1 MDELGSSPMSR
12 AAPFLCLLLLAG
24 PARAQPAHE
33 VEVQVGKTAKVDVGL
48 AQGLNCDD
56 LTVVDA
62 KLVSSK
68 DKKHLVLTLKGK
80 AAGETYCRA
89 GTGLGA
95 TVLVH
100 ITVVEPPL

>member
-1 MDELGSSPMSR
+1 MSR
-12 AAPFLCLLLLAG
+12 AVPLLCLLLLAA
-24 PARAQPAHE
+24 PARAQPANE
-33 VEVQVGKTAKVDVGL
+33 VELQVGKTAKVDVGL
-48 AQGLNCDD
+48 SQGLNCDD
-56 LTVVDA
+56 LSVVDA

-68 DKKHLVLTLKGK
+68 DKKTLVLLLKGK

-89 GTGLGA
+89 GTGLGP

>member
-1 MDELGSSPMSR
+1 MTR
-12 AAPFLCLLLLAG
+12 ATPLLCLLLLAG
-24 PARAQPAHE
+24 PVRAQPAQP
-33 VEVQVGKTAKVDVGL
+33 VEIQVGKTAKIDVGL
-48 AQGLNCDD
+48 SRGLNCDD
-56 LTVVDA
+56 PTVVDA
-62 KLVSSK
+62 KLVESK
-68 DKKHLVLTLKGK
+68 DKKHLVLVLKGR

>member
-1 MDELGSSPMSR
+1 MSR
-12 AAPFLCLLLLAG
+12 TAPLLCLLLLAS
-24 PARAQPAHE
+24 PVRAQPAMQ
-33 VEVQVGKTAKVDVGL
+33 VEVQVGKTAKLDVGL

-56 LTVVDA
+56 LSVVDA

-68 DKKHLVLTLKGK
+68 EKKNLFLVLKGK

-89 GTGLGA
+89 GTGLGP

-100 ITVVEPPL
+100 VTVVEPDP

>member
-1 MDELGSSPMSR
+1 MPR
-12 AAPFLCLLLLAG
+12 AAPLLCLLLLAA
-24 PARAQPAHE
+24 PVRAQPATQ

-56 LTVVDA
+56 LSVVDA

-68 DKKHLVLTLKGK
+68 DKKHLVLVLKGK
-80 AAGETYCRA
+80 VAGETYCRA
-89 GTGLGA
+89 GTGLGP

-100 ITVVEPPL
+100 ITVVDPPL

>member
-1 MDELGSSPMSR
+1 MSR
-12 AAPFLCLLLLAG
+12 AAPFLCVLLLAC
-24 PARAQPAHE
+24 PVRAQPASR
-33 VEVQVGKTAKVDVGL
+33 VEIEVGKTAKVDVGL

-56 LTVVDA
+56 LSVVDA

-68 DKKHLVLTLKGK
+68 DKKHLVLLLKGK

-89 GTGLGA
+89 GTGLGP

-100 ITVVEPPL
+100 ITVVEPPP

>member
-1 MDELGSSPMSR
+1 MSR

-24 PARAQPAHE
+24 PARAQPAQE
-33 VEVQVGKTAKVDVGL
+33 VEVQVGKTAKLDVGL

-56 LTVVDA
+56 LTVVEA
-62 KLVSSK
+62 KLTSSK

-89 GTGLGA
+89 GTGLGP
-95 TVLVH
+95 TVLVRV
-100 ITVVEPPL
+100 TVVDPPL

>member
-1 MDELGSSPMSR
+1 MAVTR

-24 PARAQPAHE
+24 PVRAQPARA
-33 VEVQVGKTAKVDVGL
+33 VELQVGKTAKIDVGL
-48 AQGLNCDD
+48 SHGLNCDD
-56 LTVVDA
+56 LSVVDA

-68 DKKHLVLTLKGK
+68 DKKHLVLVLKGK
-80 AAGETYCRA
+80 AAGDTYCRA

-100 ITVVEPPL
+100 ITVVEAPL

>member
-1 MDELGSSPMSR
+1 MIR

-24 PARAQPAHE
+24 PVRAQPAHQ
-33 VEVQVGKTAKVDVGL
+33 VEIQVGKTAKIDVGL
-48 AQGLNCDD
+48 SQGLNCDD
-56 LTVVDA
+56 LSVVDA

-89 GTGLGA
+89 GTGLGP
-95 TVLVH
+95 TVLIHV
-100 ITVVEPPL
+100 TVVDPPL

>member
-1 MDELGSSPMSR
+1 MSR
-12 AAPFLCLLLLAG
+12 AAALLCMFLLAT
-24 PARAQPAHE
+24 PVRAQPALQ
-33 VEVQVGKTAKVDVGL
+33 VEVQVGKTAKLDVGL

-56 LTVVDA
+56 LSVVDA

-68 DKKHLVLTLKGK
+68 DKKHLVLVLKGK

-95 TVLVH
+95 TVLVRV
-100 ITVVEPPL
+100 TVVEPDP

>member
-1 MDELGSSPMSR
+1 MRYARANVSR
-12 AAPFLCLLLLAG
+12 TLLLLLLVAS
-24 PARAQPAHE
+24 PARAQPAIP

-56 LTVVDA
+56 LAVVEA
-62 KLVSSK
+62 RLVPSK
-68 DKKHLVLTLKGK
+68 DKKNVFLVLKGK

-100 ITVVEPPL
+100 VTVSEPEL